1 MNPVVKKYL
10 RRLFQLLRT
19 LMLAYMVGVGN
30 IVKEETRYIDDSHIQ
45 NEYQHVATDDEPIEE
60 LMK

>member
-1 MNPVVKKYL
+1 
-10 RRLFQLLRT
+10 
-19 LMLAYMVGVGN
+19 MLAYMVGVGN

>member
-1 MNPVVKKYL
+1 
-10 RRLFQLLRT
+10 
-19 LMLAYMVGVGN
+19 MVGVAN

-45 NEYQHVATDDEPIEE
+45 NEYQHVATDDEPFEE